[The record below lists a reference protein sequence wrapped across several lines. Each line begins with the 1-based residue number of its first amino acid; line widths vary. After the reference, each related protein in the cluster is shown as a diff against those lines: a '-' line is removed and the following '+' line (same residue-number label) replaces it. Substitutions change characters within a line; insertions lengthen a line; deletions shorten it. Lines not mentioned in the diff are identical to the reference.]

1 MELKSIGKR
10 IRQYRIARNMKQEDL
25 ADKTNLSVTYIGMI
39 ERGETFPRLETF
51 VAIVNALDV
60 TSDALLVDVTTTGY
74 KIKES
79 MLSEKLDELS
89 DEDREMVYDLIDTV
103 LKHKQVN

>member
-1 MELKSIGKR
+1 MELKSVGKR

-39 ERGETFPRLETF
+39 ERGEKSPRLETF
-51 VAIVNALDV
+51 VSIVNALGV
-60 TSDALLVDVTTTGY
+60 TSDALLSDVTITGY
-74 KIKES
+74 KIKDS
-79 MLSEKLDELS
+79 MLSDKLDRIS
-89 DEDREMVYDLIDTV
+89 YEDREMVYDLIDTV

>member
-39 ERGETFPRLETF
+39 ERGEKFPRLETF

-89 DEDREMVYDLIDTV
+89 DEDREMAYDLIDTV

>member
-1 MELKSIGKR
+1 MELKSVGKR

-39 ERGETFPRLETF
+39 ERGEKSPRLETF
-51 VAIVNALDV
+51 VSIVNALGV
-60 TSDALLVDVTTTGY
+60 TSDALLSDVTMTGY
-74 KIKES
+74 KIKDS
-79 MLSEKLDELS
+79 MLSDKLDRLS
-89 DEDREMVYDLIDTV
+89 YEDREMVYDLIDTV

>member
-39 ERGETFPRLETF
+39 ERGEKFPRLETF

-60 TSDALLVDVTTTGY
+60 TSDALLADVTTTGY

-89 DEDREMVYDLIDTV
+89 DEDREMAYDLIDTV

>member
-1 MELKSIGKR
+1 MELKSVGKR

-39 ERGETFPRLETF
+39 ERGEKFPRLETF

-60 TSDALLVDVTTTGY
+60 TSDALLADVTTTGY

>member
-1 MELKSIGKR
+1 MELKSVGKR

-39 ERGETFPRLETF
+39 ERGEKSPRLETF
-51 VAIVNALDV
+51 VSIVNALGV
-60 TSDALLVDVTTTGY
+60 TSDALLSDVTITGY
-74 KIKES
+74 KIKDS
-79 MLSEKLDELS
+79 MLSDKLDRLPY
-89 DEDREMVYDLIDTV
+89 EDREMVYDLIDTV

>member
-1 MELKSIGKR
+1 MELKSVGKR

-39 ERGETFPRLETF
+39 ERGEKFPRLETF
-51 VAIVNALDV
+51 VAIANALDV

-89 DEDREMVYDLIDTV
+89 DGDREMVYDLIDTV

>member
-1 MELKSIGKR
+1 
-10 IRQYRIARNMKQEDL
+10 MKQEDL

-39 ERGETFPRLETF
+39 ERGEKFPRLETF

>member
-1 MELKSIGKR
+1 MELKSVGKR

-39 ERGETFPRLETF
+39 ERGEKSPRLETF
-51 VAIVNALDV
+51 VSIVNALGV
-60 TSDALLVDVTTTGY
+60 TSDALLSDVTITGY
-74 KIKES
+74 KIKDS
-79 MLSEKLDELS
+79 MLSDKLDRLS
-89 DEDREMVYDLIDTV
+89 YEDREMVYDLIDTV

>member
-1 MELKSIGKR
+1 MELKSVGKR

-39 ERGETFPRLETF
+39 ERGEKSPRLETF
-51 VAIVNALDV
+51 VSIVNALGV
-60 TSDALLVDVTTTGY
+60 TSDALLSDVTITGY
-74 KIKES
+74 KIKDS
-79 MLSEKLDELS
+79 MLSDKLDRIS
-89 DEDREMVYDLIDTV
+89 YEDREIVYDLIDTI

>member
-1 MELKSIGKR
+1 MELKSVGKR

-39 ERGETFPRLETF
+39 ERGEKSPRLETF
-51 VAIVNALDV
+51 VSIVNALGV
-60 TSDALLVDVTTTGY
+60 TSDALLSDVTITGY
-74 KIKES
+74 KIKDS
-79 MLSEKLDELS
+79 MLSDKLDRIS
-89 DEDREMVYDLIDTV
+89 YEDREMVYDLIDTI

>member
-1 MELKSIGKR
+1 MELKSVGKR

-39 ERGETFPRLETF
+39 ERGEKSPRLETF
-51 VAIVNALDV
+51 VSIVNALGV
-60 TSDALLVDVTTTGY
+60 TSDALLSDVTMTGY
-74 KIKES
+74 KIKDS
-79 MLSEKLDELS
+79 MLSDKLDSLS
-89 DEDREMVYDLIDTV
+89 YEDREMVYDLIDTV